1 MHLERIALCF
11 ATAIQYEFNVIVV
24 VINGMRGS
32 IRAHWKSN
40 QPKQHMGAALYSPNF
55 AALARSYG
63 ANVETGKRTR
73 KVAQALKR
81 FLTSGKPALVELQVS
96 P

>member
-55 AALARSYG
+55 AAG
-63 ANVETGKRTR
+63 ALLWCEC
-73 KVAQALKR
+73 
-81 FLTSGKPALVELQVS
+81 
-96 P
+96 